1 MQAVL
6 FDLDGTLLDRRDTF
20 RRHLLSQVQRLRGLF
35 GFIDAGHI
43 DRMLA
48 FDDNGYAPRDEFY
61 QRVAS
66 TLHLPP
72 GASAQLRADFE
83 AHFPETCVGLPNL
96 HVTLERLQEVGLKL
110 GLITNGR
117 ALIQGRKID
126 GLGIRRYLDVV
137 VISEVAGV
145 RKPDP
150 RIFATALR
158 QLGVEPVNAAYV
170 GDNPEVDVI
179 GAKSS
184 GLFAIWKRDHFWAEP
199 VAADW
204 VIDDLAELS
213 TLVVARRSSAYLR
226 S

>member
-20 RRHLLSQVQRLRGLF
+20 RRHLLLQVQRLSNLF
-35 GFIDAGHI
+35 GPIDASHI

-48 FDDNGYAPRDEFY
+48 IDDNGRSPRDEFY
-61 QRVAS
+61 QQVES
-66 TLHLPP
+66 ELSLQP
-72 GASAQLRADFE
+72 GASSQLLVDFE

-96 HVTLERLQEVGLKL
+96 HVTLERLQEAGLKL

-126 GLGIRRYLDVV
+126 GLDIRRFLDVV

-150 RIFATALR
+150 RIFATALT
-158 QLGVEPVNAAYV
+158 QLGVDPANAAYV
-170 GDNPEVDVI
+170 GDDPEVDVI
-179 GAKSS
+179 GAKRS
-184 GLFAIWKRDHFWAEP
+184 GLLAVWKRDDFWAEP
-199 VAADW
+199 TAADW
-204 VIDDLAELS
+204 VIDGLAQLPP
-213 TLVVARRSSAYLR
+213 LVLTHRSWANLR
-226 S
+226 A

>member
-20 RRHLLSQVQRLRGLF
+20 RRHLLLQVQRLSRLLGPV
-35 GFIDAGHI
+35 DASHI

-48 FDDNGYAPRDEFY
+48 IDDNGHTPRDEFY
-61 QRVAS
+61 QQVAS

-72 GASAQLRADFE
+72 GASAQLLADFE
-83 AHFPETCVGLPNL
+83 LHFPETCIGLPNL
-96 HVTLERLQEVGLKL
+96 HVTLERLQEAGLKL

-150 RIFATALR
+150 RIFATALT
-158 QLGVEPVNAAYV
+158 QLGVDPVNAAYV

-179 GAKSS
+179 GAKRS
-184 GLFAIWKRDHFWAEP
+184 GLLAIWKRDHFWAESR
-199 VAADW
+199 AADR
-204 VIDDLAELS
+204 VIDDLAELPS
-213 TLVVARRSSAYLR
+213 LLLAHRSSADSR

>member
-20 RRHLLSQVQRLRGLF
+20 RRHLLLQVQRLSGLF
-35 GFIDAGHI
+35 GPIDASCI

-48 FDDNGYAPRDEFY
+48 IDANGHSPREEFY
-61 QRVAS
+61 QQVESELR
-66 TLHLPP
+66 LPL
-72 GASAQLRADFE
+72 GASSRLLDDFE

-96 HVTLERLQEVGLKL
+96 HVTLGRLQDAGLKL

-126 GLGIRRYLDVV
+126 GLDIRRFLDVV
-137 VISEVAGV
+137 VISEVVGV

-150 RIFATALR
+150 RIFAIALA
-158 QLGVEPVNAAYV
+158 QLGVDPANAAYV

-179 GAKSS
+179 GARRS
-184 GLFAIWKRDHFWAEP
+184 GLLAVWKRDNFWPETT
-199 VAADW
+199 AADW
-204 VIDDLAELS
+204 IIDDLAQLPS
-213 TLVVARRSSAYLR
+213 LVLTHRS
-226 S
+226 